1 MVGDA
6 QLVFPTV
13 GPSPVLLNKCVDREK
28 RLLWA
33 ALRFVVW
40 SNFDKAI
47 GRRWFSSSSS
57 SREKTG
63 MKQWPV
69 RFSFFF
75 YPRKSEGSVGYCTS
89 STRHE
94 MARGAA
100 IPRRINTYKR
110 RGAASLNAG
119 EGGFFAFPR
128 PFSPQRRR
136 RWIKELGEEG
146 KKTHMDSDV
155 KEQYSQIEWSL
166 AGIYVTR
173 YTRAVLKTDA
183 PFN

>member
-1 MVGDA
+1 MT
-6 QLVFPTV
+6 LNSCFPQSAPPRSCSINVLIGKNDYCELRCDLLYGATLIR
-13 GPSPVLLNKCVDREK
+13 PSDDVDFPVLLLRERK
-28 RLLWA
+28 PEWNNDQSGFL
-33 ALRFVVW
+33 
-40 SNFDKAI
+40 
-47 GRRWFSSSSS
+47 
-57 SREKTG
+57 
-63 MKQWPV
+63 
-69 RFSFFF
+69 FF

>member
-146 KKTHMDSDV
+146 KKNPHGQRRKGAIQPNWMIAGRYIRNSI
-155 KEQYSQIEWSL
+155 YS
-166 AGIYVTR
+166 GR
-173 YTRAVLKTDA
+173 FKNGRAV
-183 PFN
+183 

>member
-1 MVGDA
+1 MT
-6 QLVFPTV
+6 LNSCFPQSAPPQSCSINVLIGKNDYCELRCDLLYGTTLIR
-13 GPSPVLLNKCVDREK
+13 PSDDVDFPVLLRERK
-28 RLLWA
+28 PEWNNDQSGFL
-33 ALRFVVW
+33 
-40 SNFDKAI
+40 
-47 GRRWFSSSSS
+47 
-57 SREKTG
+57 
-63 MKQWPV
+63 
-69 RFSFFF
+69 FF

-146 KKTHMDSDV
+146 KKNPHGQRRKGAIQPNWMIAGRYIRNSI
-155 KEQYSQIEWSL
+155 YS
-166 AGIYVTR
+166 GR
-173 YTRAVLKTDA
+173 FKNGRAV
-183 PFN
+183 